1 MEYIYR
7 NIENIPVDI
16 EYPDDFENIV
26 TESLD
31 KPIIYNRFKKVAH
44 CPRFGETFDYIETIR
59 KGDWLPYR
67 GQNRTFMPHTCHPL
81 GSGKT
86 YLWMFYRNETIYF
99 VVAYAS
105 WIYNGEEVADMRDV
119 TQIYIEQI
127 VCISRE
133 EQFMYAYQ
141 GAYRGGWSRCQDG
154 SIYLIDKDCVHNLVT
169 IEQLQNTFLKYMD
182 IYVRCADYMIKEAV
196 LCAKYPQVEFIKKAG
211 LEELVERKVMK
222 QPSYIGPNWRA
233 KSIPKLLGI
242 THQDIEKLKS
252 WGMFDVDNIAIYKI
266 LASQGKVKKNHIEL
280 VKREFY
286 LLELYEDRK
295 KENFVRLTTYFDKQ
309 RKRMKED
316 DNYINHSIK
325 WMYKDYIKQLEELGY
340 PLNDYYRYPKNL
352 KEAHDRISE
361 EYLAMKDK
369 IRKEADK
376 KRQSKFEKEF
386 LPRLEKMC
394 WRDSKYL
401 IRPLRN
407 RAEFNK
413 EGRNNH
419 NCVASYYERAT
430 EGRTSIFVLR
440 EIRDEKQSFVTVEID
455 LKKGELKQCYGQGNR
470 LPEKEVTEWVE
481 KWLVKMI
488 KKLRKADK
496 ATMKG
501 AA

>member
-7 NIENIPVDI
+7 NLENIPVDI
-16 EYPDDFENIV
+16 EYPDDFESTV
-26 TESLD
+26 TNTLY

-44 CPRFGETFDYIETIR
+44 CPKFGETFNYVDTIR

-67 GQNRTFMPHTCHPL
+67 GENRTFMPHTCHPL
-81 GSGKT
+81 LSGQT
-86 YLWMFYRNETIYF
+86 YVWMFYRDETIYF

-105 WIYNGEEVADMRDV
+105 WIYNGEEVADMRDI

-133 EQFMYAYQ
+133 EQFM
-141 GAYRGGWSRCQDG
+141 
-154 SIYLIDKDCVHNLVT
+154 
-169 IEQLQNTFLKYMD
+169 
-182 IYVRCADYMIKEAV
+182 
-196 LCAKYPQVEFIKKAG
+196 CAKYRQVEFIKKAG
-211 LEELVERKVMK
+211 LEEIVERKILK
-222 QPSYIGPNWRA
+222 LPSYIGPNWRA
-233 KSIPKLLGI
+233 KSIPKFLGI
-242 THQDIEKLKS
+242 SHQDIEKLKS
-252 WGMFDVDNIAIYKI
+252 WGMFDVDNIATYKI
-266 LASQGKVKKNHIEL
+266 LASQGKVKKCHIGL
-280 VKREFY
+280 VKSEFQTS
-286 LLELYEDRK
+286 ELYENRK
-295 KENFVRLTTYFDKQ
+295 KENFVRLATYFDKQ

-340 PLNDYYRYPKNL
+340 PLNDYYRYPKNI
-352 KEAHDRISE
+352 KEAHDHISE

-407 RAEFNK
+407 RTEFNK

-430 EGRTSIFVLR
+430 DGGTSIFVLR
-440 EIRDEKQSFVTVEID
+440 KVGAEEESFVTVEVD
-455 LKKGELKQCYGQGNR
+455 LKTMKLKQCYGKGNR
-470 LPEKEVTEWVE
+470 LPEEGVKEWVE
-481 KWLVKMI
+481 KWLVRMM
-488 KKLRKADK
+488 KKLKRADK

>member
-26 TESLD
+26 SETLE
-31 KPIIYNRFKKVAH
+31 KPIIYNRFKKLAH
-44 CPRFGETFDYIETIR
+44 CPKFGETFEYMETIK

-105 WIYNGEEVADMRDV
+105 WIYNGEEVANMRDV

-133 EQFMYAYQ
+133 EQFMCAYQ
-141 GAYRGGWSRCQDG
+141 GAYRGGWTKCNDG
-154 SIYLIDKDCVHNLVT
+154 SIHLINKGYVHNLVT
-169 IEQLQNTFLKYMD
+169 TEQLQNTFLKYMD
-182 IYVRCADYMIKEAV
+182 VDIRFADYMIKEAAI
-196 LCAKYPQVEFIKKAG
+196 CAKYPQIEFVKKAG
-211 LEELVERKVMK
+211 LEDIVKCKITRYPV
-222 QPSYIGPNWRA
+222 YIRPNWRA
-233 KSIPKLLGI
+233 KSIPEFLGI

-252 WGMFDVDNIAIYKI
+252 WGMFDLENIATYKI
-266 LASQGKVKKNHIEL
+266 LASKGKVKKNHIEL

-286 LLELYEDRK
+286 LSELYENK
-295 KENFVRLTTYFDKQ
+295 NTENFVRLATYFEKQ
-309 RKRMKED
+309 KKRMKED
-316 DNYINHSIK
+316 SNYINHSIK

-361 EYLAMKDK
+361 EYLAKKDK

-407 RAEFNK
+407 RTEFNK

-430 EGRTSIFVLR
+430 DGGTSIFVLR
-440 EIRDEKQSFVTVEID
+440 KVGAEEESFVTVEVD
-455 LKKGELKQCYGQGNR
+455 LKTMKLKQCYGKGNR
-470 LPEKEVTEWVE
+470 LPEEGVKEWVE
-481 KWLVKMI
+481 KWLVRMM
-488 KKLRKADK
+488 KKLKRADK

>member
-31 KPIIYNRFKKVAH
+31 KPIIYNRFKRVAH
-44 CPRFGETFDYIETIR
+44 CPKFGETFDYIETIR

-127 VCISRE
+127 VCISKE

-154 SIYLIDKDCVHNLVT
+154 SIYLIDKGYVHNLVT
-169 IEQLQNTFLKYMD
+169 TEQLQNTFLKYMD
-182 IYVRCADYMIKEAV
+182 VDIRFADYMIKEAAI
-196 LCAKYPQVEFIKKAG
+196 CAKYPQIEFIKKAG
-211 LEELVERKVMK
+211 LEDIVRCKITRCPV
-222 QPSYIGPNWRA
+222 YIRPNWRA
-233 KSIPKLLGI
+233 KSIPGFLGL
-242 THQDIEKLKS
+242 THQDIEKLKN
-252 WGMFDVDNIAIYKI
+252 WDMFNLPSISTYKM
-266 LASQGKVKKNHIEL
+266 LVNHGKVKKSHIEL
-280 VKREFY
+280 VMKEFHISAIY
-286 LLELYEDRK
+286 QK
-295 KENFVRLTTYFDKQ
+295 GKTENLVRLATYFNKQ
-309 RKRMKED
+309 REKRKASDTIRRM
-316 DNYINHSIK
+316 SIQRE
-325 WMYKDYIKQLEELGY
+325 YDDYIRQLEELGY
-340 PLNDYYRYPKNL
+340 PLNDYYRYPKDL
-352 KEAHDRISE
+352 TEAHDRISE

-407 RAEFNK
+407 RTEFNK

-430 EGRTSIFVLR
+430 DGGTSIFALR
-440 EIRDEKQSFVTVEID
+440 KVGAEKESFVTVEVD
-455 LKKGELKQCYGQGNR
+455 LKTMKLKQCYGKGNR
-470 LPEKEVTEWVE
+470 LPEEGVKEWVE
-481 KWLVKMI
+481 KWLVRMM
-488 KKLRKADK
+488 KKLKRADK

>member
-31 KPIIYNRFKKVAH
+31 KPIIYNRFKRVAH
-44 CPRFGETFDYIETIR
+44 CPKFGETFEYMDTIR
-59 KGDWLPYR
+59 KGDSVPYR
-67 GQNRTFMPHTCHPL
+67 GENRVAMPHTCHPL

-86 YLWMFYRNETIYF
+86 YVWMFYRNETIYF

-105 WIYNGEEVADMRDV
+105 WIYNGEEVESMRDY

-127 VCISRE
+127 VCISKE

-141 GAYRGGWSRCQDG
+141 GAYRGGWTRCQDG
-154 SIYLIDKDCVHNLVT
+154 SIHLIDKGCVHNLVT
-169 IEQLQNTFLKYMD
+169 LEQLQNTFLKYMD
-182 IYVRCADYMIKEAV
+182 IHVRWADYMIKEAAV
-196 LCAKYPQVEFIKKAG
+196 CAKYPQVEFIKKAG
-211 LEELVERKVMK
+211 LEEIIERKVVK
-222 QPSYIGPNWRA
+222 IPSYIGPNWRA
-233 KSIPKLLGI
+233 KSIPKFLGI

-252 WGMFDVDNIAIYKI
+252 WGMFDVDNIATYKI
-266 LASQGKVKKNHIEL
+266 LSSKGKVKKNHIEL
-280 VKREFY
+280 VKIEFC
-286 LLELYEDRK
+286 LSELYK
-295 KENFVRLTTYFDKQ
+295 NKNTENFVRLATYFEKQ
-309 RKRMKED
+309 KKRMKED
-316 DNYINHSIK
+316 SNYINCSIK
-325 WMYKDYIKQLEELGY
+325 WMYKDYLKQLQELGY
-340 PLNDYYRYPKNL
+340 PVNDYYRYPKNL

-361 EYLAMKDK
+361 EYLVMQN
-369 IRKEADK
+369 K
-376 KRQSKFEKEF
+376 KRQEVDKERQAKFEKEF

-394 WRDSKYL
+394 WRDNKYL

-407 RAEFNK
+407 KEDFND

-419 NCVASYYERAT
+419 NCVASYYESAT

-440 EIRDEKQSFVTVEID
+440 KIEAEEESFVTVEID
-455 LKKGELKQCYGQGNR
+455 LQRGELKQCYGKGNI
-470 LPEKEVTEWVE
+470 LPKKEVKEWVE
-481 KWLVKMI
+481 KWLARMM

-496 ATMKG
+496 ATLKG

>member
-26 TESLD
+26 TETLE
-31 KPIIYNRFKKVAH
+31 KPIIYNRFKKLAH
-44 CPRFGETFDYIETIR
+44 CPKFGETFEYMETIK

-105 WIYNGEEVADMRDV
+105 WIYNGEEVANMRDV

-141 GAYRGGWSRCQDG
+141 GAYRGGWRRCQDG
-154 SIYLIDKDCVHNLVT
+154 SIHLINKGYVHNLVT
-169 IEQLQNTFLKYMD
+169 TEQLQNTFLKYMD
-182 IYVRCADYMIKEAV
+182 VDIRFADYMIKEAAI
-196 LCAKYPQVEFIKKAG
+196 CAKYPQIEFIKKAG
-211 LEELVERKVMK
+211 LEDIVRCKITRYPV
-222 QPSYIGPNWRA
+222 YIRPNWRA
-233 KSIPKLLGI
+233 KSIPEFLGI

-252 WGMFDVDNIAIYKI
+252 WGMFDLGNIATYKI
-266 LASQGKVKKNHIEL
+266 LASKGKVKKNHIEL

-286 LLELYEDRK
+286 LSELYENK
-295 KENFVRLTTYFDKQ
+295 NTENFVRLATYFEKQ
-309 RKRMKED
+309 KKRMKED
-316 DNYINHSIK
+316 SNYINHSIK

-376 KRQSKFEKEF
+376 KRQLKFEKEF

-407 RAEFNK
+407 RTEFNK

-419 NCVASYYERAT
+419 NCVASYFDSAT
-430 EGRTSIFVLR
+430 DGRTSIFVLR
-440 EIRDEKQSFVTVEID
+440 KVGAEEESFVTVEVD
-455 LKKGELKQCYGQGNR
+455 LKTMKLKQCYGKGNR
-470 LPEKEVTEWVE
+470 LPEEGVKEWAE
-481 KWLVKMI
+481 KWLARMA
-488 KKLRKADK
+488 KKKHK

>member
-16 EYPDDFENIV
+16 EYPDDFENTV
-26 TESLD
+26 TNTLC
-31 KPIIYNRFKKVAH
+31 KPIIYNRFKKIAH
-44 CPRFGETFDYIETIR
+44 CPKFGETFEYMDTIR
-59 KGDWLPYR
+59 KGDSVPYR
-67 GQNRTFMPHTCHPL
+67 GENRLAMPHTCHPL

-154 SIYLIDKDCVHNLVT
+154 SIHLIDKGYVHNLVNQ
-169 IEQLQNTFLKYMD
+169 EQLQDTFLKYMD
-182 IYVRCADYMIKEAV
+182 IHVRFADYMIKEAAI
-196 LCAKYPQVEFIKKAG
+196 CAKYPQIEFIKKAG
-211 LEELVERKVMK
+211 LEDIVRCKITRCPV
-222 QPSYIGPNWRA
+222 YIRPNWRA
-233 KSIPKLLGI
+233 KSIPGFLGL
-242 THQDIEKLKS
+242 THQDIEKLKN
-252 WGMFDVDNIAIYKI
+252 WDMFNLPSISTYKM
-266 LASQGKVKKNHIEL
+266 LVNHGKVKKSHIEL
-280 VKREFY
+280 VMKEFHISAIY
-286 LLELYEDRK
+286 QK
-295 KENFVRLTTYFDKQ
+295 GKTENLVRLATYFNKQ
-309 RKRMKED
+309 REKRKED
-316 DNYINHSIK
+316 DNARQMSVQSEYR
-325 WMYKDYIKQLEELGY
+325 DYIRQLEKLDY
-340 PLNDYYRYPKNL
+340 PLNDYYKYPKNL
-352 KEAHDRISE
+352 TEAHDRISE
-361 EYLAMKDK
+361 EYLAMQNK
-369 IRKEADK
+369 IMQEENR
-376 KRQSKFEKEF
+376 KRQEKFESEF

-394 WRDSKYL
+394 WKDNKYL

-407 RAEFNK
+407 RTEFNN

-440 EIRDEKQSFVTVEID
+440 EIGDEEQSFVTVEID
-455 LKKGELKQCYGQGNR
+455 LKRGELKQCYGQGNR

-496 ATMKG
+496 ATLKG

>member
-16 EYPDDFENIV
+16 EYPDDFENMV

-31 KPIIYNRFKKVAH
+31 KPIIYNRFTRLAH
-44 CPRFGETFDYIETIR
+44 CPKFGETFEYMDTIR
-59 KGDWLPYR
+59 KGDSVPYR
-67 GQNRTFMPHTCHPL
+67 GENRVAMPHTCHPL

-86 YLWMFYRNETIYF
+86 YVWMFYRNETIYF

-105 WIYNGEEVADMRDV
+105 WIYNGEEVESMRDY

-154 SIYLIDKDCVHNLVT
+154 SIHLIDKGCVHNLVNQ
-169 IEQLQNTFLKYMD
+169 EQLQDTFLKYMD
-182 IYVRCADYMIKEAV
+182 VDIRFADYMIKEAAI
-196 LCAKYPQVEFIKKAG
+196 CAKYPQIEFIKKAG
-211 LEELVERKVMK
+211 LEDIVRCKITRCPV
-222 QPSYIGPNWRA
+222 YIRPNWRA
-233 KSIPKLLGI
+233 KSIPGFLGL
-242 THQDIEKLKS
+242 THQDIEKLKN
-252 WGMFDVDNIAIYKI
+252 WDMFNLPSISTYKM
-266 LASQGKVKKNHIEL
+266 LVNHGKVKKSHIEL
-280 VKREFY
+280 VMKEFHISAIY
-286 LLELYEDRK
+286 QNGK
-295 KENFVRLTTYFDKQ
+295 TENLVRLATYFNKQ
-309 RKRMKED
+309 REKRKED
-316 DNYINHSIK
+316 DNARQMSVQSEYR
-325 WMYKDYIKQLEELGY
+325 DYIRQLEKLDY
-340 PLNDYYRYPKNL
+340 PLNDYYKYPKNL
-352 KEAHDRISE
+352 TEAHDRISE

-376 KRQSKFEKEF
+376 KRQSKFEKKF

-407 RAEFNK
+407 RTEFNK

-430 EGRTSIFVLR
+430 DGGTSIFVLR
-440 EIRDEKQSFVTVEID
+440 KVGAEEESFVTVEVD
-455 LKKGELKQCYGQGNR
+455 LKTMELKQ
-470 LPEKEVTEWVE
+470 
-481 KWLVKMI
+481 
-488 KKLRKADK
+488 
-496 ATMKG
+496 
-501 AA
+501 

>member
-26 TESLD
+26 TETLE
-31 KPIIYNRFKKVAH
+31 KPIIYNRFKKLAH
-44 CPRFGETFDYIETIR
+44 CPKFGETFEYMETIK

-105 WIYNGEEVADMRDV
+105 WIYNGEEVANMRDV

-133 EQFMYAYQ
+133 EQFMCAYQ
-141 GAYRGGWSRCQDG
+141 GAYRGGWTKCNDG
-154 SIYLIDKDCVHNLVT
+154 SIHLINKGYVHNLVT
-169 IEQLQNTFLKYMD
+169 TEQLQNTFLKYMD
-182 IYVRCADYMIKEAV
+182 VDIRFADYMIKEAAI
-196 LCAKYPQVEFIKKAG
+196 CAKYPQIEFVKKAG
-211 LEELVERKVMK
+211 LEDIVKCKITRYPV
-222 QPSYIGPNWRA
+222 YIRPNWRA
-233 KSIPKLLGI
+233 KSIPEFLGI

-252 WGMFDVDNIAIYKI
+252 WGMFDLENIATYKI
-266 LASQGKVKKNHIEL
+266 LASKGKVKKNHIEL

-286 LLELYEDRK
+286 LSELYENK
-295 KENFVRLTTYFDKQ
+295 NTENFVRLATYFEKQ
-309 RKRMKED
+309 KKRMKED
-316 DNYINHSIK
+316 SNYINHSIK

-361 EYLAMKDK
+361 EYLAKKDK

-407 RAEFNK
+407 RTEFNK

-430 EGRTSIFVLR
+430 DGGTSIFVLR
-440 EIRDEKQSFVTVEID
+440 KVGAEEESFVTVEVD
-455 LKKGELKQCYGQGNR
+455 LKTMKLKQCYGKGNR
-470 LPEKEVTEWVE
+470 LPEEGVKEWVE
-481 KWLVKMI
+481 KWLVRMM
-488 KKLRKADK
+488 KKLKRADK

>member
-233 KSIPKLLGI
+233 KSIPELLGI

>member
-26 TESLD
+26 TETLE
-31 KPIIYNRFKKVAH
+31 KPIIYNRFKKIAH
-44 CPRFGETFDYIETIR
+44 CPKFGETFDYIDTIK
-59 KGDWLPYR
+59 KGDVVPYK
-67 GQNRTFMPHTCHPL
+67 GENRVAMPHTCHPL
-81 GSGKT
+81 LSGKT
-86 YLWMFYRNETIYF
+86 YLWMFYGNETIYF

-154 SIYLIDKDCVHNLVT
+154 SIYLIDKGCVHNLVT
-169 IEQLQNTFLKYMD
+169 IEQLKNTFLKYVDVD
-182 IYVRCADYMIKEAV
+182 IRFADYMIKEAA
-196 LCAKYPQVEFIKKAG
+196 LCAKYPQIEFVKKAG
-211 LEELVERKVMK
+211 LDEIVERKVLK
-222 QPSYIGPNWRA
+222 LPSYIGPNWRA
-233 KSIPKLLGI
+233 KSIPKFLGI
-242 THQDIEKLKS
+242 SHQDIEKLKS

-286 LLELYEDRK
+286 LSELYEDRK
-295 KENFVRLTTYFDKQ
+295 KENFVRLATYFDKQ
-309 RKRMKED
+309 KKRMKED
-316 DNYINHSIK
+316 SNYINHSIK
-325 WMYKDYIKQLEELGY
+325 WMYKDYTKQLQELGY
-340 PLNDYYRYPKNL
+340 PVNDYYRYPKNL

-361 EYLAMKDK
+361 EYLEMQ
-369 IRKEADK
+369 DK
-376 KRQSKFEKEF
+376 KRQELDKERQTRFEKEF
-386 LPRLEKMC
+386 LPSLEKMC
-394 WRDSKYL
+394 WRDNKYL

-407 RAEFNK
+407 RTEFNK
-413 EGRNNH
+413 EGRSNH

-440 EIRDEKQSFVTVEID
+440 KIEAEEESFVTVEID
-455 LKKGELKQCYGQGNR
+455 LKRGELKQCYGKGNI
-470 LPEKEVTEWVE
+470 LPKKEVKEWVE
-481 KWLVKMI
+481 KWLVKMM

-496 ATMKG
+496 AIMKG

>member
-26 TESLD
+26 TETLE
-31 KPIIYNRFKKVAH
+31 KPIIYNRFKKLAH
-44 CPRFGETFDYIETIR
+44 CPKFGETFEYMETIK

-105 WIYNGEEVADMRDV
+105 WIYNGEEVANMRDV

-133 EQFMYAYQ
+133 EQFMCAYQ
-141 GAYRGGWSRCQDG
+141 GAYRGGWTKCNDG
-154 SIYLIDKDCVHNLVT
+154 SIHLIDKGCVHNLVT
-169 IEQLQNTFLKYMD
+169 TEQLQNTFLKYMD
-182 IYVRCADYMIKEAV
+182 VDIRFADYMIKEAAI
-196 LCAKYPQVEFIKKAG
+196 CAKYPQIEFIKKAG
-211 LEELVERKVMK
+211 LEDIVRCKITRYPV
-222 QPSYIGPNWRA
+222 YIRPNWRA
-233 KSIPKLLGI
+233 KSIPEFLGI

-252 WGMFDVDNIAIYKI
+252 WGMFDLGNIATYKI
-266 LASQGKVKKNHIEL
+266 LASKGKVKKNHIEL
-280 VKREFY
+280 VKREFC
-286 LLELYEDRK
+286 LSELYK
-295 KENFVRLTTYFDKQ
+295 NKNTENFERLATYFEKQ
-309 RKRMKED
+309 KKRMKED
-316 DNYINHSIK
+316 SNYINHSIK

-376 KRQSKFEKEF
+376 KRQLKFEKEF

-407 RAEFNK
+407 RTEFNK

-430 EGRTSIFVLR
+430 DGGTSIFVLR
-440 EIRDEKQSFVTVEID
+440 KVGAEEESFVTVEVD
-455 LKKGELKQCYGQGNR
+455 LKTMKLKQCYGKGNR
-470 LPEKEVTEWVE
+470 LPEEGVKEWAE
-481 KWLVKMI
+481 KWLARIVR
-488 KKLRKADK
+488 KKHK

>member
-31 KPIIYNRFKKVAH
+31 KPIIYNRFKRVAH
-44 CPRFGETFDYIETIR
+44 CPKFGETFDYIETIR

-67 GQNRTFMPHTCHPL
+67 GQNRTFMPHTCHPML
-81 GSGKT
+81 SGRT

-99 VVAYAS
+99 VAAYAS
-105 WIYNGEEVADMRDV
+105 WRYDGEEVSDMRDY

-127 VCISRE
+127 MCISQE
-133 EQFMYAYQ
+133 EQFMYEYQ

-154 SIYLIDKDCVHNLVT
+154 SIYLIDKGCVHNLVT

-182 IYVRCADYMIKEAV
+182 IYARCADYMIKEVA

-211 LEELVERKVMK
+211 LEEIIERKVVK
-222 QPSYIGPNWRA
+222 LPSYIGPNWRA
-233 KSIPKLLGI
+233 KSIPEFLGI

-252 WGMFDVDNIAIYKI
+252 WSMFNLENIATYKI
-266 LASQGKVKKNHIEL
+266 LANQGKVKKNHIEL
-280 VKREFY
+280 VKREFH
-286 LLELYEDRK
+286 LSELYEDRK
-295 KENFVRLTTYFDKQ
+295 KENFVRLATYFEKQ
-309 RKRMKED
+309 KKRMKED
-316 DNYINHSIK
+316 SNYINHSIK
-325 WMYKDYIKQLEELGY
+325 WMYKDYIKQLQELGY
-340 PLNDYYRYPKNL
+340 PVNDYYRYPKNL

-376 KRQSKFEKEF
+376 ERQEKFEKKF

-394 WRDSKYL
+394 WRDGKYL

-407 RAEFNK
+407 RAEFNN

-430 EGRTSIFVLR
+430 DGGTSIFVLR
-440 EIRDEKQSFVTVEID
+440 KVGAEEESFVTVEVD
-455 LKKGELKQCYGQGNR
+455 LKTMELKQCYGKGNR
-470 LPEKEVTEWVE
+470 LPEEGVKEWAE
-481 KWLVKMI
+481 KWLARMA
-488 KKLRKADK
+488 KKKHK

>member
-26 TESLD
+26 TETLE
-31 KPIIYNRFKKVAH
+31 KPIIYNRFKKLAH
-44 CPRFGETFDYIETIR
+44 CPKFGETFEYMETIK

-105 WIYNGEEVADMRDV
+105 WIYNGEEVANMRDV

-133 EQFMYAYQ
+133 EQFMCAYQ
-141 GAYRGGWSRCQDG
+141 GAYRGGWTKCNDG
-154 SIYLIDKDCVHNLVT
+154 SIHLIDKGCVHNLVT
-169 IEQLQNTFLKYMD
+169 TEQLQNTFLKYMD
-182 IYVRCADYMIKEAV
+182 VDIRFADYMIKEAAI
-196 LCAKYPQVEFIKKAG
+196 CAKYPQIEFIKKAG
-211 LEELVERKVMK
+211 LEDIVRCKITRYPV
-222 QPSYIGPNWRA
+222 YIRPNWRA
-233 KSIPKLLGI
+233 KSIPEFLGI

-252 WGMFDVDNIAIYKI
+252 WGMFDLGNIATYKI
-266 LASQGKVKKNHIEL
+266 LASKGKVKKNHIEL
-280 VKREFY
+280 VKREFC
-286 LLELYEDRK
+286 LSELYK
-295 KENFVRLTTYFDKQ
+295 NKNTENFVRLATYFEKQ
-309 RKRMKED
+309 KKRMKED
-316 DNYINHSIK
+316 SNYINHSIK

-376 KRQSKFEKEF
+376 KRQLKFEKEF
-386 LPRLEKMC
+386 LPRLEKNV
-394 WRDSKYL
+394 L
-401 IRPLRN
+401 
-407 RAEFNK
+407 
-413 EGRNNH
+413 
-419 NCVASYYERAT
+419 ER
-430 EGRTSIFVLR
+430 
-440 EIRDEKQSFVTVEID
+440 
-455 LKKGELKQCYGQGNR
+455 
-470 LPEKEVTEWVE
+470 
-481 KWLVKMI
+481 
-488 KKLRKADK
+488 
-496 ATMKG
+496 
-501 AA
+501 

>member
-44 CPRFGETFDYIETIR
+44 CPKFGETFDYVDKMK
-59 KGDWLPYR
+59 KGELVPFR
-67 GQNRTFMPHTCHPL
+67 GENRIAMPHTCHPL
-81 GSGKT
+81 GRGKT

-119 TQIYIEQI
+119 TQIYIERI
-127 VCISRE
+127 VCISRA

-141 GAYRGGWSRCQDG
+141 GAYRGGWTRCQDG
-154 SIYLIDKDCVHNLVT
+154 SIHLIDKGYVHNLVNQ
-169 IEQLQNTFLKYMD
+169 EQLQDTFLKYMD
-182 IYVRCADYMIKEAV
+182 IHVRCVGYMIKEAA
-196 LCAKYPQVEFIKKAG
+196 LCAKYPQIEFIKKAG
-211 LEELVERKVMK
+211 LDEIVERKVLK
-222 QPSYIGPNWRA
+222 LPSYIGPNWRA
-233 KSIPKLLGI
+233 KSIPKFLGI
-242 THQDIEKLKS
+242 SHQDIEKLKS

-286 LLELYEDRK
+286 LSELYEDRK
-295 KENFVRLTTYFDKQ
+295 KENFVRLATYFDKK

-430 EGRTSIFVLR
+430 EGGTSIFVLR
-440 EIRDEKQSFVTVEID
+440 KVGAEEESFVTVEVD
-455 LKKGELKQCYGQGNR
+455 LKTMKLKQCYGKGNR
-470 LPEKEVTEWVE
+470 LPEEGVREWAE
-481 KWLVKMI
+481 KWLARIVR
-488 KKLRKADK
+488 KKSKAV
-496 ATMKG
+496 MKG

>member
-26 TESLD
+26 TETLE
-31 KPIIYNRFKKVAH
+31 KPIIYNRFKKIAH
-44 CPRFGETFDYIETIR
+44 CPKFGETFDYIDTIK
-59 KGDWLPYR
+59 KGDVVPYK
-67 GQNRTFMPHTCHPL
+67 GENRVAMPHTCHPL

-86 YLWMFYRNETIYF
+86 DSWMFYRNETIYF

-154 SIYLIDKDCVHNLVT
+154 SIHLIDKGYVHNLVNQ
-169 IEQLQNTFLKYMD
+169 EQLQDTFLKYMD
-182 IYVRCADYMIKEAV
+182 IHVRFADYMIKEAAI
-196 LCAKYPQVEFIKKAG
+196 CAKYPQIEFIKKAG
-211 LEELVERKVMK
+211 LEDIVRCKITRCPV
-222 QPSYIGPNWRA
+222 YIRPNWRA
-233 KSIPKLLGI
+233 KSIPGFLGL
-242 THQDIEKLKS
+242 THQDIEKLKN
-252 WGMFDVDNIAIYKI
+252 WDMFNLPSISTYKM
-266 LASQGKVKKNHIEL
+266 LVNHGKVKKSHIEL
-280 VKREFY
+280 VMKEFHISAIY
-286 LLELYEDRK
+286 QK
-295 KENFVRLTTYFDKQ
+295 GKTENLVRLAKYFNKQ
-309 RKRMKED
+309 REKRKED
-316 DNYINHSIK
+316 DNACQMSVQSEYR
-325 WMYKDYIKQLEELGY
+325 DYIRQLEKLDY
-340 PLNDYYRYPKNL
+340 PLNDYYKYPKNL
-352 KEAHDRISE
+352 TEAHDRISE
-361 EYLAMKDK
+361 EYLAMQNK
-369 IRKEADK
+369 IMQEENR
-376 KRQSKFEKEF
+376 KRQEKFESEF

-394 WRDSKYL
+394 WKDNKYL

-407 RAEFNK
+407 RTEFNN

-440 EIRDEKQSFVTVEID
+440 EIGDEEQSFVTVEID
-455 LKKGELKQCYGQGNR
+455 LKRGELKQCYGQGNR

-481 KWLVKMI
+481 KWLVRMM
-488 KKLRKADK
+488 KKLKRADK

>member
-7 NIENIPVDI
+7 NLENIPVDI

-26 TESLD
+26 TETLE
-31 KPIIYNRFKKVAH
+31 KPIIYNRFKKIAH
-44 CPRFGETFDYIETIR
+44 CPKFGETFDYIETIR

-141 GAYRGGWSRCQDG
+141 GAYRGGSSRCQDG
-154 SIYLIDKDCVHNLVT
+154 SIYLIDKGYVHNLVT

-182 IYVRCADYMIKEAV
+182 VDIRFADYMIKESAV
-196 LCAKYPQVEFIKKAG
+196 CAKYPQVEFIKKAG
-211 LEELVERKVMK
+211 LEEIIERKVVK
-222 QPSYIGPNWRA
+222 TPSYIGPNWRA
-233 KSIPKLLGI
+233 KSIPEFLGI

-266 LASQGKVKKNHIEL
+266 LASQGKVKKHHIGL
-280 VKREFY
+280 VKSEFHTS
-286 LLELYEDRK
+286 ELYENRK
-295 KENFVRLTTYFDKQ
+295 TENFVRLATYFDKQ
-309 RKRMKED
+309 KKRMKED
-316 DNYINHSIK
+316 SNYINHSIK
-325 WMYKDYIKQLEELGY
+325 WMYKDYIKQLQELGY

-376 KRQSKFEKEF
+376 ERQARFEKEF
-386 LPRLEKMC
+386 LPKLEKMC

-407 RAEFNK
+407 RTEFNN

-419 NCVASYYERAT
+419 NCVASYYDSAT
-430 EGRTSIFVLR
+430 DGRTSIFVLR
-440 EIRDEKQSFVTVEID
+440 EIGDEEQSFVTVEID
-455 LKKGELKQCYGQGNR
+455 LKRGELKQCFAKGNR
-470 LPEKEVTEWVE
+470 LPEEGVKEWVE
-481 KWLVKMI
+481 KWLSRMA
-488 KKLRKADK
+488 KKKRK

>member
-26 TESLD
+26 TETLE
-31 KPIIYNRFKKVAH
+31 KPIIYNRFKKLAH
-44 CPRFGETFDYIETIR
+44 CPKFGETFEYMETIK

-105 WIYNGEEVADMRDV
+105 WIYNGEEVANMRDV

-133 EQFMYAYQ
+133 EQFMCAYQ
-141 GAYRGGWSRCQDG
+141 GAYRGGWTKCNDG
-154 SIYLIDKDCVHNLVT
+154 SIHLINKGYVHNLVT
-169 IEQLQNTFLKYMD
+169 TEQLQNTFLKYMD
-182 IYVRCADYMIKEAV
+182 VDFKYADYMIKEAAI
-196 LCAKYPQVEFIKKAG
+196 CAKYPQIEFIKKAG
-211 LEELVERKVMK
+211 LEDIVKCKITRYPV
-222 QPSYIGPNWRA
+222 YIRPNWRA
-233 KSIPKLLGI
+233 KSIPEFLGI

-252 WGMFDVDNIAIYKI
+252 WGMFDLENIATYKI
-266 LASQGKVKKNHIEL
+266 LARKGKVKKNHIEL
-280 VKREFY
+280 VKREFC
-286 LLELYEDRK
+286 LSELYENK
-295 KENFVRLTTYFDKQ
+295 NTENFVRLATYFEKQ
-309 RKRMKED
+309 KKRMKED
-316 DNYINHSIK
+316 SNYINHSIK

-376 KRQSKFEKEF
+376 KRQLKFEKEF

-407 RAEFNK
+407 RTEFNK

-430 EGRTSIFVLR
+430 DGGTSIFVLR
-440 EIRDEKQSFVTVEID
+440 KVGAEEESFVTVEVD
-455 LKKGELKQCYGQGNR
+455 LKTMKLKQCYGKGNR
-470 LPEKEVTEWVE
+470 LPEEGVKEWAE
-481 KWLVKMI
+481 KWLARIVR
-488 KKLRKADK
+488 KKHK

>member
-31 KPIIYNRFKKVAH
+31 KPIIYNRFKRVAH
-44 CPRFGETFDYIETIR
+44 CPKFGETFEYMDTIR

-67 GQNRTFMPHTCHPL
+67 GENRTFMPHTCHPL

-127 VCISRE
+127 VCISKE

-154 SIYLIDKDCVHNLVT
+154 SIYLIDKGCVHNLVT

-182 IYVRCADYMIKEAV
+182 IYVRCADYMIKEAA

-286 LLELYEDRK
+286 LSELYEDRK
-295 KENFVRLTTYFDKQ
+295 KENFVRLATYFDKQ
-309 RKRMKED
+309 RKQMKED

-325 WMYKDYIKQLEELGY
+325 WMYKDYIKQLEKLGY
-340 PLNDYYRYPKNL
+340 PVNDYYRYPKL
-352 KEAHDRISE
+352 LREAHDRISE

-419 NCVASYYERAT
+419 NCVASYYETAT
-430 EGRTSIFVLR
+430 EGRASIFVLR
-440 EIRDEKQSFVTVEID
+440 KIEAEEESFVTVEID
-455 LKKGELKQCYGQGNR
+455 LQKGELKQCYGKGNR
-470 LPEKEVTEWVE
+470 LPEEGVKEWAE
-481 KWLVKMI
+481 KWLSRMA
-488 KKLRKADK
+488 KKKHK